1 MDRTIKP
8 ATLKAI
14 LADKHLIDVRRQ
26 ADLDASSESIPG
38 ATWHDSEQLGEWQR
52 TCRGINLLF
61 SIACEA
67 DRFPT
72 AWSMPCTRKA

>member
-14 LADKHLIDVRRQ
+14 LADQHLIDVRRQ

-38 ATWHDSEQLGEWQR
+38 ATWHDPEQLGEWAKSLAR
-52 TCRGINLLF
+52 V
-61 SIACEA
+61 
-67 DRFPT
+67 
-72 AWSMPCTRKA
+72 